1 MIGVIM
7 ASNKEELAYR
17 EYEKAIKLRK
27 EAVENFM
34 EKLREEAG
42 LRSHDKIEVS
52 TIGSIAVTHKGI
64 RRLYV
69 KTENHGWLKVG
80 SFHANGVDKVTDALN
95 GMES

>member
-52 TIGSIAVTHKGI
+52 TIGKHCRNAQGNQK
-64 RRLYV
+64 
-69 KTENHGWLKVG
+69 
-80 SFHANGVDKVTDALN
+80 ALCQN
-95 GMES
+95 RESWMAQGRVVPCERS